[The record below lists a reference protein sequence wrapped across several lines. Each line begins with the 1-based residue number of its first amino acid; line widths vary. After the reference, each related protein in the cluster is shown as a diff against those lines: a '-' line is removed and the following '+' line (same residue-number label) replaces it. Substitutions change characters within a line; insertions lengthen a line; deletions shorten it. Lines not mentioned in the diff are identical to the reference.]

1 MKTLPTIAVAVFIQG
16 ICAAPLAMA
25 QTLLLNYDFNGSNS
39 SAESNAGSA
48 TGADLVYHNA
58 SKAVVNMYS
67 ASGTGVSG
75 ASGDTAMDNTSAGAM
90 GTLGNNPAGAS
101 TTSKSANI
109 GTLGSFTI
117 AGWFKADS
125 TPGSNAKIF
134 ELSGTETIGLIAE
147 ANQTGRL
154 ALTVNGSIVG
164 NSTSQSG
171 YASTGSW
178 VFFAVTYDG
187 TSTTNNL
194 NFYLG
199 TSNTSTALS
208 LAGTRSVSEGDIG
221 IGTAAGVGIGNGY
234 YSGGSAN
241 RPFDGLIDDFSFYGA
256 GAGSSAGVLSST
268 EINALRLQAIPE
280 PSSLALLVGVVGL
293 GFAGWRRVS
302 RREGSLLRV

>member
-1 MKTLPTIAVAVFIQG
+1 MKILPTIVVALFIQG
-16 ICAAPLAMA
+16 LCAVLPARA
-25 QTLLLNYDFNGSNS
+25 QTLLLNYDFNGSNAS
-39 SAESNAGSA
+39 TAANEGSA

-75 ASGDTAMDNTSAGAM
+75 ASGDTALDNTSAGAM

-117 AGWFKADS
+117 TGWFKADS

-134 ELSGTETIGLIAE
+134 ELTGTESIGLIAE

-154 ALTVNGSIVG
+154 AMTVNGSIVG

-171 YASTGSW
+171 FTSIGSW

-194 NFYLG
+194 SFYVG
-199 TSNTSTALS
+199 TSNSSTALT

-221 IGTAAGVGIGNGY
+221 IGTAAGIGIGNGY

-241 RPFDGLIDDFSFYGA
+241 RPFDGLVDDFYFYGA
-256 GAGSSAGVLSST
+256 GAGSSDGVLSST

-280 PSSLALLVGVVGL
+280 PSSLALLVGGAGL
-293 GFAGWRRVS
+293 GFIGWRRVS
-302 RREGSLLRV
+302 RKARKA